1 MNYRVALF
9 VILCHRAKTSLS
21 RPSIGG
27 SCSVEHCTTL
37 MCGSLEVEGIT
48 NMYDVYAIGKVFM
61 SLNLPPKEPVNKD
74 EIDAL

>member
-1 MNYRVALF
+1 
-9 VILCHRAKTSLS
+9 
-21 RPSIGG
+21 
-27 SCSVEHCTTL
+27 